1 MPLEIRKII
10 LAINNCIFN
19 YGKYISAFKQ
29 ELNYN
34 LIRINLNELSESTE
48 IQQKEEFEEDEK
60 RKIEELE
67 NLGYLSKFLNIAP
80 NQDNKNSKDKDKET
94 IISFIAELNGIDEKV
109 KQDCAKIYLGEYLKL
124 INNPEKIPVSL
135 NNFLINLKFE
145 MESFRHKCV
154 RDLRTYVNL
163 IFFKI

>member
-48 IQQKEEFEEDEK
+48 LQQKEEFEEDEK

-67 NLGYLSKFLNIAP
+67 NLGYLSKFLNITP
-80 NQDNKNSKDKDKET
+80 SQDNKNSKDKEI

-109 KQDCAKIYLGEYLKL
+109 KQDCA
-124 INNPEKIPVSL
+124 KIPVSL

-154 RDLRTYVNL
+154 RDLRTYVISN
-163 IFFKI
+163 FF

>member
-34 LIRINLNELSESTE
+34 LIIIKLNELSESTE
-48 IQQKEEFEEDEK
+48 LQQKEEFEEDEK

-67 NLGYLSKFLNIAP
+67 NLGYLSKFLNITP
-80 NQDNKNSKDKDKET
+80 SQDNKNSKDKEI

-124 INNPEKIPVSL
+124 INNTEKIPVSL

-154 RDLRTYVNL
+154 RDLRTYVISN
-163 IFFKI
+163 FF

>member
-48 IQQKEEFEEDEK
+48 LQQKEEFEEDEK

-67 NLGYLSKFLNIAP
+67 NLGYLSKFLNITP
-80 NQDNKNSKDKDKET
+80 SQDNKNSKDKEI

-124 INNPEKIPVSL
+124 INNTEKIPVSL

-154 RDLRTYVNL
+154 RDLRTYVISN
-163 IFFKI
+163 FF